1 MITFYHAPRS
11 RSSRIL
17 WLLQELQADYEIR
30 PVSIFRPMTGEGAPD
45 PANPHPDKRVPV
57 IVHDGAVLAESIAI
71 VLHLTDAFP
80 QAGLAP
86 AAGAKERGDYLTWL
100 VWYAAE
106 MEPAMMSGFGGEL
119 AASPMRRRN
128 FDAVVQRIETAL
140 AKGPYMLGDRFS
152 SVDLVVASALDFG
165 RQIFPPSDAIDAYVA
180 RCKSRPAALQG
191 AQLDDASGVQRRA
204 A

>member
-30 PVSIFRPMTGEGAPD
+30 PVSIFRPMTGEGASD
-45 PANPHPDKRVPV
+45 PANPHPDKRVPA

-80 QAGLAP
+80 KAGLGAE
-86 AAGAKERGDYLTWL
+86 AGSKARGDYLTWL
-100 VWYAAE
+100 AWYAAE
-106 MEPAMMSGFGGEL
+106 MEPAMMSGFLGEL
-119 AASPMRRRN
+119 AASPMRKRN

-140 AKGPYMLGDRFS
+140 AKGPYLLGDRFS

-165 RQIFPPSDAIDAYVA
+165 RQVFPPSEAIDAYIA
-180 RCKSRPAALQG
+180 RCKARPAAQQ
-191 AQLDDASGVQRRA
+191 AAELDDASGFQRQA